1 KTVVYWRYQC
11 STFLR
16 QTFVEWAAHSITQST
31 WAEAYYR
38 QQRAKGCSYQAT
50 LRALAFK
57 WIRIVYRCWKTSTY
71 YDEKAYLQALTG
83 RGSTLVEAPMEVV
96 SG

>member
-1 KTVVYWRYQC
+1 
-11 STFLR
+11 
-16 QTFVEWAAHSITQST
+16 AHSITQSS

-57 WIRIVYRCWKTSTY
+57 WIRIVYRCWKTSTV
-71 YDEKAYLQALTG
+71 YDEKTYLLALTR
-83 RGSTLVEAPMEVV
+83 RGSTLVEAPMEAL
-96 SG
+96 SS